1 MTTPVIQLREVTKD
15 FVVDWRGSRRRA
27 LDGVSFALGAGRV
40 GALVG
45 PNGSGKT
52 TVLKLCAGLTAPTA
66 GEVVVTGAGR
76 VGYVADDTAL
86 PGYFSVRAALER
98 LAALHGVVAD
108 EVAGEVAA
116 ALEAV
121 ALGAEADRRMGE
133 LSKGQRQRVALAQA
147 LLGRPDVL
155 LLDEPAAALD
165 PRALERFAE
174 LVARQR
180 AAGRTVL
187 LSSHFLPQVEQLA
200 DDFLLLEAGRVLF
213 AGDRAALAA
222 RGGLNAV
229 YLEAV
234 RA

>member
-1 MTTPVIQLREVTKD
+1 MAPAIQLRGVTKD
-15 FVVDWRGSRRRA
+15 FVVDWRGARRRA
-27 LDGVSFALGAGRV
+27 LEGVNLTLGAGRV

-66 GEVVVTGAGR
+66 GEVAVTGR
-76 VGYVADDTAL
+76 VGYVADDLLL
-86 PGYFSVRAALER
+86 PGYLTVRGALER
-98 LAALHGVVAD
+98 LAALHDVGSA
-108 EVAGEVAA
+108 EIAGEVDA
-116 ALEAV
+116 ALAAV
-121 ALGAEADRRMGE
+121 ALGAEAARRLGE

-147 LLGRPDVL
+147 LLGRPEVL

-165 PRALERFAE
+165 PRALERFAA
-174 LVARQR
+174 LIAAQR

-200 DDFLLLEAGRVLF
+200 DDFVLLDAGRVLF
-213 AGDRAALAA
+213 AGDRAAVQGK
-222 RGGLNAV
+222 GGLTAA

-234 RA
+234 RG

>member
-1 MTTPVIQLREVTKD
+1 MTAPAIQLRGLTKD
-15 FVVDWRGSRRRA
+15 FVVDWRGARRRA
-27 LDGVSFALGAGRV
+27 LDGVDFALGAGRV

-52 TVLKLCAGLTAPTA
+52 TVLKLCAGLTAPTT
-66 GEVVVTGAGR
+66 GEVAVAGR
-76 VGYVADDTAL
+76 VGYVADDTIL
-86 PGYFSVRAALER
+86 PGYLTVRGALER
-98 LAALHGVVAD
+98 LATLLGVAPADVAD
-108 EVAGEVAA
+108 DVVA

-121 ALGAEADRRMGE
+121 ALKAEASRRIGE

-147 LLGRPDVL
+147 LLGRPEVL

-174 LVARQR
+174 LVSRQR

-200 DDFLLLEAGRVLF
+200 DDFVLLEAGRVLF
-213 AGDRAALAA
+213 AGDRAALQAM
-222 RGGLNAV
+222 GGLTAA

>member
-1 MTTPVIQLREVTKD
+1 MTAPAIQLRGVTKD
-15 FVVDWRGSRRRA
+15 FVVDWRGARRRA
-27 LDGVSFALGAGRV
+27 LDGVDFALGAGRV

-52 TVLKLCAGLTAPTA
+52 TVLKLCAGLTAPTT
-66 GEVVVTGAGR
+66 GEVAVAGR
-76 VGYVADDTAL
+76 VGYVADDTML
-86 PGYFSVRAALER
+86 PGYLTVRGALER
-98 LAALHGVVAD
+98 LAALLGVMPA

-116 ALEAV
+116 ALDAV
-121 ALGAEADRRMGE
+121 ALGAEAERRLGE
-133 LSKGQRQRVALAQA
+133 LCKGQRQRVALAQA
-147 LLGRPDVL
+147 LLGRPEVL

-174 LVARQR
+174 LVSRQR

-200 DDFLLLEAGRVLF
+200 DDFVLLEAGRVLF
-213 AGDRAALAA
+213 AGDRAALQAM
-222 RGGLNAV
+222 GGLTAA